1 MKWNWSTPKKQLVE
15 MIEVQRIEIINLQ
28 SKIKHYETQLEKLLT
43 SYETL
48 QRQLV
53 EQRERLQQRERQL
66 TEQME
71 QLREREQQLAQEC
84 EASKRLQAYLK
95 EVIELYR
102 SELARLGVPV
112 RERESGA
119 DQCGN

>member
-1 MKWNWSTPKKQLVE
+1 MKWSWSTPKEQLVE
-15 MIEVQRIEIINLQ
+15 MIEVQRIEILNLQ
-28 SKIKHYETQLEKLLT
+28 GKIKHYETLLEQLST

-71 QLREREQQLAQEC
+71 RLREREHQLAQEY
-84 EASKRLQAYLK
+84 ERSRRLQLYLR
-95 EVIELYR
+95 ELIGRYR

-112 RERESGA
+112 
-119 DQCGN
+119 